1 MNHPQNNLFSVRVSG
16 DELVFSVAHFITYSG
31 GTCEPLHGHD
41 FHVAVEVSGPL
52 DDDHCVIDFVELRR
66 YVRDILA
73 ELDHRVLLP
82 TGHPTIQVELNQ
94 AEKQVHVNF
103 EDQHWSFPEQNC
115 RLLPIANTTAERMA
129 EYIGQKLLDRL
140 PATLSKEITALNI
153 EVRESRG
160 HLATAHLS
168 LHS

>member
-1 MNHPQNNLFSVRVSG
+1 MNQPQKNPFSVRVSG
-16 DELVFSVAHFITYSG
+16 DELVFSVAHFITYGG

-52 DDDHCVIDFVELRR
+52 DEDHCVIDFVELRG

-73 ELDHRVLLP
+73 QLDHRVLLP
-82 TGHPTIQVELNQ
+82 TKHPKIQVTLNQ
-94 AEKQVHVNF
+94 PDAQVHVCF
-103 EDQHWSFPEQNC
+103 EDRRWSFPEQDC

-129 EYIGQKLLDRL
+129 EHIGQQLLERL
-140 PATLSKEITALNI
+140 PATTSEKITTLAI

-168 LHS
+168 C